1 MLVITV
7 NGAPLTSNEAHAVWA
22 ALVALVLDVHAPQ
35 YNLGEAHWNAAEAL
49 FNRLPRSGGTVED
62 RIVMIA
68 LAVMQDLIDAPDASE
83 SDWLV
88 AERMLAEY
96 TNYVERVVVK

>member
-7 NGAPLTSNEAHAVWA
+7 NGAPLTSDEAHAVWA

-35 YNLGEAHWNAAEAL
+35 YNLGEAHWSAAEVL
-49 FNRLPRSGGTVED
+49 FNRLPQPGVTVED
-62 RIVMIA
+62 RIVVMA
-68 LAVMQDLIDAPDASE
+68 LAVMQDLIDAPNISS

-96 TNYVERVVVK
+96 TSYVERVVK